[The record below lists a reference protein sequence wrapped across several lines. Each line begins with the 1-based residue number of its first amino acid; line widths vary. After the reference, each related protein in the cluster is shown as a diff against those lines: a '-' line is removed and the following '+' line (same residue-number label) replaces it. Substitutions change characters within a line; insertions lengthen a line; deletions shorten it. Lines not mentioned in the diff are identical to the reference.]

1 VALGSATQ
9 PTSPTQLAQPTSP
22 TQRSRGSGVWPIAA
36 GVRLVACRDCHAQYD
51 VTDVAEPFFD
61 CRCGA
66 KIRNETQAAVDAA
79 VQRCSACGAL
89 LPEKAE
95 HCDYCRAAVV
105 RAGELS
111 LICPECYARN
121 EESAKFCVTCG
132 VEFRPEALPEAP
144 DAALGCPVCEEGLA
158 VRGVGGVW
166 VRECSKCNGL
176 FVPGDRFDSLVQRA
190 IEAARQRTAMGIA
203 TPAAARQ
210 SVARNFRYRD
220 CPVCHER
227 MYRKNYGKRS
237 GVIVDWC
244 GSHGTWLDA
253 DELEQIAAF
262 IASGGLRDA
271 APSATPGLSEGPR
284 MTAEQFKA
292 MAAVEHMLEKERAQR
307 ESNESWRGSGTG
319 SRSLLGLLV
328 DLLR

>member
-1 VALGSATQ
+1 M
-9 PTSPTQLAQPTSP
+9 
-22 TQRSRGSGVWPIAA
+22 
-36 GVRLVACRDCHAQYD
+36 RLVACRDCHTQYD

-66 KIRNETQAAVDAA
+66 NVRNEAQAAVDAA

-95 HCDYCRAAVV
+95 RCDYCSAAVAHSDV
-105 RAGELS
+105 LS
-111 LICPECYARN
+111 LICPECFARN
-121 EESAKFCVTCG
+121 AETAKFCVTCG
-132 VEFRPEALPEAP
+132 VEFRPEALPHEQDAP
-144 DAALGCPVCEEGLA
+144 LACPACGGDDALA

-166 VRECSKCNGL
+166 VRECGKCNGL
-176 FVPGDRFDSLVQRA
+176 WVPGDRFDSLVQRA
-190 IEAARQRTAMGIA
+190 IEAARQRTAVGIA
-203 TPAAARQ
+203 TPTAARQ
-210 SVARNFRYRD
+210 SVDRNFRYRD
-220 CPVCHER
+220 CPVCRGR

-271 APSATPGLSEGPR
+271 APSPTPGLSEGPR

-292 MAAVEHMLEKERAQR
+292 MAAVEHMLEKERTER
-307 ESNESWRGSGTG
+307 EHEQSWGRSLTG

>member
-1 VALGSATQ
+1 MRR
-9 PTSPTQLAQPTSP
+9 SP
-22 TQRSRGSGVWPIAA
+22 
-36 GVRLVACRDCHAQYD
+36 
-51 VTDVAEPFFD
+51 
-61 CRCGA
+61 
-66 KIRNETQAAVDAA
+66 
-79 VQRCSACGAL
+79 
-89 LPEKAE
+89 
-95 HCDYCRAAVV
+95 
-105 RAGELS
+105 
-111 LICPECYARN
+111 ARPARR
-121 EESAKFCVTCG
+121 E
-132 VEFRPEALPEAP
+132 
-144 DAALGCPVCEEGLA
+144 LA

-166 VRECSKCNGL
+166 VRECSKCHGL
-176 FVPGDRFDSLVQRA
+176 WVPGERFESLVQRA
-190 IEAARQRTAMGIA
+190 IEASRQRTESGLA
-203 TPAAARQ
+203 TPVAARQ
-210 SVARNFRYRD
+210 SVDRNFRYRD
-220 CPVCHER
+220 CPVCHGR

-292 MAAVEHMLEKERAQR
+292 MVAVEQMLEKERVQR
-307 ESNESWRGSGTG
+307 EREQTWGRSLTG

>member
-1 VALGSATQ
+1 M
-9 PTSPTQLAQPTSP
+9 
-22 TQRSRGSGVWPIAA
+22 
-36 GVRLVACRDCHAQYD
+36 RLVACRDCHAQFD

-66 KIRNETQAAVDAA
+66 SIRNEAQAAVDAA

-95 HCDYCRAAVV
+95 HCDYCRAAVT
-105 RAGELS
+105 RAGSLS

-121 EESAKFCVTCG
+121 EETAKFCVTCG
-132 VEFRPEALPEAP
+132 VEFRPEAIPQEQEAP
-144 DAALGCPVCEEGLA
+144 HSCPVCETELA

-176 FVPGDRFDSLVQRA
+176 WVPGDRFESLVQRA
-190 IEAARQRTAMGIA
+190 IEAARQRTAMGLA

-210 SVARNFRYRD
+210 SVDRNFRYRN
-220 CPVCHER
+220 CPACGGR
-227 MYRKNYGKRS
+227 MHRKNYGKRS

-244 GSHGTWLDA
+244 ASHGTWLDA

-271 APSATPGLSEGPR
+271 APGATPGLSDGPP
-284 MTAEQFKA
+284 MNVDQFRA
-292 MAAVEHMLEKERAQR
+292 MVAVEQMLEKERAQR
-307 ESNESWRGSGTG
+307 ERNERWGGSVTG
-319 SRSLLGLLV
+319 SRSLLGILV